1 MSSNAGPLLALWASA
16 DAGGV
21 DVCSVTVGATSCRG
35 SGFPRI
41 EACRDAGVE
50 TGVVETDCETFGRGV
65 FVGPAR
71 GEPAREAVVE
81 LARSATLGDGMV
93 TEVWGTRGVLPTDPA
108 SCDSG
113 ALAVDDVRI
122 TLLVVGTEGDEAV

>member
-1 MSSNAGPLLALWASA
+1 M
-16 DAGGV
+16 
-21 DVCSVTVGATSCRG
+21 
-35 SGFPRI
+35 
-41 EACRDAGVE
+41 
-50 TGVVETDCETFGRGV
+50 VETDCETFGRGV

-71 GEPAREAVVE
+71 GEPAREAEVE
-81 LARSATLGDGMV
+81 FARSATLGDGMA
-93 TEVWGTRGVLPTDPA
+93 TDVWGIRGVLPTDPA